1 VPTESVT
8 VLLIDKQPFGLA
20 LPNIAIMLW
29 KFSISNGTKKQVSQ
43 TLQLHKTSVIMHKKL
58 LAVHNIGK
66 EYQFLTWDAIVRGL
80 LEFNNISSKV
90 ETNIYFGRLYISF
103 WFHGVELVLILIWI
117 GWKPTLIKVAQYN
130 EPIENEEYFAPYRLH
145 ALYKFLILSFR

>member
-103 WFHGVELVLILIWI
+103 WFHGVEFSYWYELDE
-117 GWKPTLIKVAQYN
+117 KPTLIKVAQYN